1 MSQVIVNRNTMA
13 TRRRRQSS
21 VKFEAKP
28 FLMIVVLGVF
38 MSFLSIMMLV
48 SFNKVSTKGYTIK
61 YLEVQ
66 KQQLWEENE
75 VLKKDL
81 LEKKA
86 ISQMSYSAKAES
98 MVRPGDVAYI
108 SGHNTVA
115 LNN

>member
-1 MSQVIVNRNTMA
+1 MSQVIVNRNTIA
-13 TRRRRQSS
+13 ERRRRQSS
-21 VKFEAKP
+21 IKFEAKP
-28 FLMIVVLGVF
+28 FLVIALLSVF
-38 MSFLSIMMLV
+38 MSFLSVMMLV
-48 SFNKVSTKGYTIK
+48 NFNKISTKGYTIK

-86 ISQMSYSAKAES
+86 LSEMSYGAKAES
-98 MVRPGDVAYI
+98 MVRPGNVAYI